1 MQGATRK
8 RRRRFPGWGTLLVLL
23 VLLGALALGLVQES
37 RTSVVQ
43 SLVLRGVAKA
53 LTYRVEA
60 GPSDSIQFP
69 EYGPFDERLGFT
81 SIPRISK
88 LLEDHGFSIARQAR
102 WSPWMEISTNL
113 GCYPVYPKRP
123 RAGLTLLDEDDLPL
137 YTVAFPQRVYLD
149 FESIPEIVVETLL
162 FIENRELFGDHRPYR
177 NPAVEW
183 DRLAKAMIDQ
193 TLGLVHLTDDAPGGS
208 TLATQ
213 LEKFQ
218 HSPGGLTHN
227 ATDKARQIMTASLRA
242 YLDGRETMGARR
254 KIVLDYVNSVPLAAV
269 TGYGEVIGLVDG
281 LGAWYEA
288 DFDKVNRLLR
298 DVTEANG
305 GERARATAYKRVLS
319 LFVAHR
325 RPSVYLVA
333 DRDLLLRDTDA
344 YLRLLA
350 DAGVIPERLRDR
362 ALALPLEF
370 RRDEAAPARYSFVQ
384 KKAAN
389 AVRAQLLELLGL
401 DQLYALDRIDLTAG
415 TTLDGPA
422 ERKLSKL
429 LGRLHQDRVADS
441 LGLRGEHMLTTGS
454 PAGVIY
460 SFTLYEATPQGNRLR
475 LQADNYDQPLDINEG
490 AKLDL
495 GSSAKLRTLAT
506 YLQIVA
512 TLHHD
517 HAGRPREELTLAWE
531 KAQDPI
537 RRWGLSYLSAA
548 RDTTLTKMLEA
559 ALARPYS
566 ASPDETFFTG
576 GGEHT
581 FSNFNEEDDA
591 KTLSVRAG
599 LKHSVN
605 LVFIRLMR
613 DIARYYQQEVPGFD
627 RALLEDPKDPRRQE
641 YLARFADQEG
651 KVYLAR
657 FYKKYEKLSAR
668 EALEALTKG
677 VRRSAARLATLYRSV
692 RPDAG
697 RDSLALF
704 LEQHLAP
711 DAMAQADVTE
721 LHANYNADVFDLQDR
736 AYILRVDP
744 MELWL
749 VAYLQVRPRAPWHE
763 VAEASAQARQEA
775 YRWLTDSK
783 SRRTQNRR
791 IKTMLEESAFD
802 LIHES
807 WQRLG
812 YPFEAFVPSYASAIG
827 SSADRPAAL
836 AELVGIIV
844 NDGVR
849 LPMRRLQYLHFAIGT
864 PYETRFEPGAAVG
877 ERVMPVEV
885 ARALRGALLDVVD
898 GGTAAR
904 CYHAFRRRDG
914 SYLEVGG
921 KTGTGDHR
929 YETYGRGGKL
939 IESRVVNRAA
949 TFVFFVGDRFF
960 GVITAIVPGR
970 DAAGYT
976 FTSTLPVH
984 LLAKLAPQ
992 LMPLVGAPAPRASA
1006 HAEDRPG

>member
-1 MQGATRK
+1 MPGPTRK
-8 RRRRFPGWGTLLVLL
+8 RRRRFPGWGTVLILL
-23 VLLGALALGLVQES
+23 VLLGALVLGLVHES
-37 RTSVVQ
+37 KTSVVQ
-43 SLVLRGVAKA
+43 SLALRGVAKA
-53 LTYRVEA
+53 LTYRVAA
-60 GPSDSIQFP
+60 GPSDSIRFP
-69 EYGPFDERLGFT
+69 EYGPFDQRLGFT
-81 SIPRISK
+81 AIPRISK
-88 LLEDHGFSIARQAR
+88 SLEERGFRIAQQAR
-102 WSPWMEISTNL
+102 WSPWMGISADL
-113 GCYPVYPKRP
+113 GCYAVYRQKP
-123 RAGLTLLDEDDLPL
+123 RAGLTLLDEDDLPI

-149 FESIPEIVVETLL
+149 FESIPDIVVQTLL
-162 FIENRELFGDHRPYR
+162 FIENRELFEDHRPYR

-193 TLGLVHLTDDAPGGS
+193 TLGLVHLTEDAPGGS

-213 LEKFQ
+213 LEKFE

-227 ATDKARQIMTASLRA
+227 ATDKARQILTASLRA

-254 KIVLDYVNSVPLAAV
+254 KIVLEYVNSVPLAAV
-269 TGYGEVIGLVDG
+269 TGYGEVIGLADG
-281 LGAWYEA
+281 LWAWYDA
-288 DFDKVNRLLR
+288 DFDTVNRLLR
-298 DVTEANG
+298 EVTEANG
-305 GERARATAYKRVLS
+305 GDRARATAYKRVLS

-333 DRDLLLRDTDA
+333 DRDLLLRDTGA

-350 DAGVIPERLRDR
+350 EAGIIPQRLRDR

-370 RRDEAAPARYSFVQ
+370 RRDEATPARFSFVQ

-389 AVRAQLLELLGL
+389 AVRAQLLELLDL

-429 LGRLHQDRVADS
+429 LGRLKQGRLADS

-460 SFTLYEATPQGNRLR
+460 SFTLYESTPRGNLLR

-512 TLHHD
+512 ALHHD
-517 HAGRPREELTLAWE
+517 NAGRPREELDLAWE
-531 KAQDPI
+531 KAEDPI
-537 RRWGLSYLSAA
+537 RRWGLKFLSAA

-581 FSNFNEEDDA
+581 FSNFNEEDNE
-591 KTLSVRAG
+591 KSFTVRAG
-599 LKHSVN
+599 LKHSIN

-613 DIARYYQQEVPGFD
+613 DIVRYYQQEVPGFD

-641 YLARFADQEG
+641 YLARFADKEG

-668 EALEALTKG
+668 AALEKLTQG
-677 VRRSAARLATLYRSV
+677 VRRSATRLATLYRSV

-697 RDSLALF
+697 PDSLALF

-711 DAMAQADVTE
+711 DAMAHADVAE
-721 LHANYNADVFDLQDR
+721 LYAKYNTDVFDLQDR

-749 VAYLQVRPRAPWHE
+749 VAYLQVRPGAPWHE
-763 VAEASAQARQEA
+763 VAEASVQARQDA
-775 YRWLTDSK
+775 YRWLTDSG
-783 SRRTQNRR
+783 SRRKQDRR

-812 YPFEAFVPSYASAIG
+812 YPFEAFMPSYASAIG

-849 LPMRRLQYLHFAIGT
+849 LPMRRLEYLHFAART
-864 PYETRFEPGAAVG
+864 PYETRFEPVPPAG

-885 ARALRGALLDVVD
+885 AQALRGALLGVVD

-904 CYHAFRRRDG
+904 CHHAFRRRDG

-929 YETYGRGGKL
+929 YETYGRGGQV

-949 TFVFFVGDRFF
+949 TFVFFIGDRFF
-960 GVITAIVPGR
+960 GVITAIVPGPE
-970 DAAGYT
+970 AAGYT

-992 LMPLVGAPAPRASA
+992 LMPLVDKPGTRGAPPA
-1006 HAEDRPG
+1006 